1 MMNDVDDAGGDAD
14 EMIMIV
20 MMMMMIMMELA
31 IMMTMKVMV
40 ERTMMLMMKIM
51 MTKTITMVDN
61 GDHGDDGDAADEPIH
76 NVDDWGA
83 GGGSPCVSSRRNH
96 YDRDQQTQELTKRRT
111 QVATS
116 IIFVCVLVVWFLFMS
131 VVTRVMP
138 SLAPQDVSVIV
149 MIAVGC

>member
-1 MMNDVDDAGGDAD
+1 
-14 EMIMIV
+14 
-20 MMMMMIMMELA
+20 
-31 IMMTMKVMV
+31 MV
-40 ERTMMLMMKIM
+40 LVIKIM